1 MVRRHA
7 LIVGI
12 DRYANLDERYQL
24 RGCVNDA
31 RAVAEVLQARHGFAA
46 DDIQLLL
53 DAQATRSALLAAMDA
68 LVSRI
73 GDDDVVH
80 VHFSGHGSTRSNADG
95 SEGAGHD
102 STLMPHD
109 SGRGPA
115 PDLDI
120 LDDELRAWLDRLAT
134 RTQSVSLV
142 FDCCHSGTLS
152 RGAMAGKVRSVPAFR
167 TVAASVP
174 ANAAAATAHVP
185 TRSLRIGNP
194 QHVMLSACQDDEEAH
209 ESPPGD
215 QGTPPHGALTWCLVR
230 ALTDCAAGSTWRDLY
245 EQLAP
250 DVRTLYSDQH
260 PQLQGRG
267 DLELF
272 GRCEAAPLGSVVVTA
287 LHGDGSGDRS
297 GNTDEVTLDA
307 GAVHGITVGS
317 RWQLHAPRARQ
328 DDAGIALATVQVR
341 RLGAVSAR
349 ATLLECRQPP
359 EVGMRA
365 IAAGHATDDGRT
377 PVWIVLPARASE
389 REHAHDVE
397 QVREALAS
405 SQLCR
410 PATTEDDAPF
420 RLHLL
425 MPGMQPGGAEPSP
438 APTDVAQPSWA
449 LVDARGSLVAPIHA
463 LSEPGVAD
471 RMRTNV
477 EARIRFRTLLELR
490 NGDRASRLRGM
501 LGVRLYRRV
510 GPGTVDDERNGE
522 TWVEA
527 LPAADGEVHYRVGD
541 GIALR
546 ITNRAPQ
553 ALFVAVLGFDA
564 LATISTIYP
573 NDGTSALLAA
583 NTSLSIGLP
592 ADDWALEI
600 PPLEP
605 AGDGP
610 PAFTGRRYE
619 TIKVFAS
626 TAAADFRML
635 RQEGTRGASASR
647 QGWSDGEDW
656 TTAMRSFVVDA

>member
-31 RAVAEVLQARHGFAA
+31 RAVADVLQSRHGFAA
-46 DDIQLLL
+46 DDVQLLL
-53 DAQATRSALLAAMDA
+53 DAQATRSALLEAMDA
-68 LVSRI
+68 LVARV

-134 RTQSVSLV
+134 RTQCVSLV

-152 RGAMAGKVRSVPAFR
+152 RSATAGKVRSVPAFR
-167 TVAASVP
+167 AVAAG
-174 ANAAAATAHVP
+174 VP
-185 TRSLRIGNP
+185 THAAPTSARPPTRGLRIGSP

-209 ESPPGD
+209 ESPPGE

-230 ALTDCAAGSTWRDLY
+230 ALTDCAAGSTWRDLF

-250 DVRTLYSDQH
+250 EVRALYWNQH

-272 GRCEAAPLGSVVVTA
+272 GQCDANPIGSVVVTA
-287 LHGDGSGDRS
+287 VKGDGSGDA
-297 GNTDEVTLDA
+297 GEVTLDA
-307 GAVHGITVGS
+307 GAVHGVTVGS
-317 RWQLHAPRARQ
+317 RWQLHAPQAKQ
-328 DDAGIALATVQVR
+328 DDAGGALATVQVR
-341 RLGAVSAR
+341 ALGAVSAR
-349 ATLLECRQPP
+349 ATILECRQPP
-359 EVGMRA
+359 DVGMRA
-365 IAAGHATDDGRT
+365 IAAGHATDDART
-377 PVWIVLPARASE
+377 PVRIVVPEGPAGH
-389 REHAHDVE
+389 EHAHHIE
-397 QVREALAS
+397 QVREALAN

-410 PATTEDDAPF
+410 PAMAGEDAPF
-420 RLHLL
+420 RLHLRL
-425 MPGMQPGGAEPSP
+425 PGMPDASPTPAEVTQPG
-438 APTDVAQPSWA
+438 WA
-449 LVDARGSLVAPIHA
+449 LVDAGGSRVAPVHA
-463 LSEPGVAD
+463 LDAPGMVERLRA
-471 RMRTNV
+471 NV
-477 EARIRFRTLLELR
+477 EARVRFRTLLELR

-501 LGVRLYRRV
+501 LGLRLYRRA
-510 GPGTVDDERNGE
+510 GPGNVDNAGDGD

-527 LPAADGEVHYRVGD
+527 LPGADGEVHFRVGD

-553 ALFVAVLGFDA
+553 PLFVAALDFDA
-564 LATISTIYP
+564 QATISAVFP
-573 NDGTSALLAA
+573 DDGTSALLAA
-583 NTSLSIGLP
+583 NTSLSVGLP

-605 AGDGP
+605 AGDGA

-635 RQEGTRGASASR
+635 RQEGTRAAGAPR
-647 QGWSDGEDW
+647 RGWTDGEDW
-656 TTAMRSFVVDA
+656 TTAMRSFVVDP